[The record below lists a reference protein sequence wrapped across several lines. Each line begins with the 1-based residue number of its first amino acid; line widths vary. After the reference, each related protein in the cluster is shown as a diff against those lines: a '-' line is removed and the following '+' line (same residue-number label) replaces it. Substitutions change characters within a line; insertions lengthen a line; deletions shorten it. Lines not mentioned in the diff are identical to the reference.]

1 MLDLTGLDGAPVA
14 HSFLR
19 GIARMSNWEHEL
31 ETLLN
36 RLGVHW
42 ESSPAHESASEAED
56 ADVPEPDELAAMMDD
71 DLEGE
76 DWEHLA
82 EEELDQL
89 GVVRREM
96 QATVGRVARMVRAG
110 RLDSVIRDDV
120 IFVLRELCRVQPSG
134 VNGES
139 DEEEQ
144 LATAAAILHF
154 CRIVLRLTHALAQ
167 Q

>member
-1 MLDLTGLDGAPVA
+1 
-14 HSFLR
+14 
-19 GIARMSNWEHEL
+19 MSNWEHEL
-31 ETLLN
+31 ETLLS

-42 ESSPAHESASEAED
+42 EPSPAHAPEAE
-56 ADVPEPDELAAMMDD
+56 ADEAEVPGPEELAALLDD
-71 DLEGE
+71 DLEDE

-82 EEELDQL
+82 EEEVDQL

-120 IFVLRELCRVQPSG
+120 LFVLRALCRVQPLLE
-134 VNGES
+134 GES
-139 DEEEQ
+139 DEDAQ